1 MTPILY
7 LHGFASSPNSKKALA
22 FQRRFAERGV
32 EMNAPDLTEGRFRDL
47 TLSGQLA
54 VIERAAGGAPVS
66 LIGSSMGGYLAA
78 LYAARH
84 SEVDKVVLLAPAFGF
99 GRLWADKLGTAQM
112 EAWQRSG
119 VMETVNYAE
128 GGPAE
133 LGWQLMED
141 ALRYED
147 EPAVTQPCLIY
158 HGVHDDVV
166 PVQVSRIFARTRT
179 SVELREV
186 DSDHELAN
194 VVDEMFAGIVEFLG
208 V

>member
-1 MTPILY
+1 MNPILY
-7 LHGFASSPNSKKALA
+7 LHGFASSPSSRKARL
-22 FQRRFAERGV
+22 FHERFAARGIELLV
-32 EMNAPDLTEGRFRDL
+32 PDLAEGGFRNL
-47 TLSGQLA
+47 TISGQIA
-54 VIERAAGGAPVS
+54 VIERAAQGRPVS
-66 LIGSSMGGYLAA
+66 IIGSSMGGYLAA

-84 SEVDKVVLLAPAFGF
+84 AEVEKVVLLAPAFGF
-99 GRLWADKLGTAQM
+99 GRLWSAKLGVAAV
-112 EAWQRSG
+112 EAWRRTG
-119 VMETVNYAE
+119 VTQVMNYAE
-128 GGPAE
+128 DSPAE

-166 PVQVSRIFARTRT
+166 PVSVSRAFARTRT
-179 SVELREV
+179 CAELREV

-194 VVDEMFAGIVEFLG
+194 VVDEIWAGMVLFLG